1 MSQTCQTYPR
11 IETSIQSYRQHS
23 LSFSCPEAVRL
34 VLFHPDAL
42 KYEEKTSVKRTK
54 ITESVGSA
62 RREEVTQEQQI
73 IQLFCRHL
81 IMAHSPFIEDNLYAL
96 VQFMIFLQSL
106 NYRVE
111 ENYPRVESLFTSL
124 VKELTDGQIY
134 QKRKAITTP
143 ARHHFKFS
151 LLLVMLRFFTTT
163 GRSRQ
168 HLLSSVGDT
177 MQFFGLQDETLQAN
191 MPENWHL
198 LDDEWR
204 KLLHDSCLAPPHVL
218 KNYFLYQFH
227 HSTFGLKDLT
237 HSLRTLYYYFIDFFY
252 LKTLLS
258 VQSVRGRAIS
268 EEAVQLTFSH
278 YATVTMHSAHFRPQ
292 LDALIDKLNY
302 GDDLSCLLLLN

>member
-1 MSQTCQTYPR
+1 MPFSQPKKLCNIYLTLGPNALSRTCQTYPR

-23 LSFSCPEAVRL
+23 LSSSCPEAVHL
-34 VLFHPDAL
+34 VLFDPDAL
-42 KYEEKTSVKRTK
+42 KYEKKTSVKRTK
-54 ITESVGSA
+54 ITESAGST
-62 RREEVTQEQQI
+62 RREDVTQERQI

-81 IMAHSPFIEDNLYAL
+81 IIAHSPFIEDNLYAL

-143 ARHHFKFS
+143 ARHHCKFS

-168 HLLSSVGDT
+168 YLLSSVGDT
-177 MQFFGLQDETLQAN
+177 MQFFGLQDETLQAA
-191 MPENWHL
+191 MPENWQI

-204 KLLHDSCLAPPHVL
+204 KLLNDSCLTAPHVL
-218 KNYFLYQFH
+218 KNYFLYLFH
-227 HSTFGLKDLT
+227 HTTFGLKDLS

-258 VQSVRGRAIS
+258 VQSVRAAPYRKKR
-268 EEAVQLTFSH
+268 FS
-278 YATVTMHSAHFRPQ
+278 
-292 LDALIDKLNY
+292 
-302 GDDLSCLLLLN
+302 